1 MNRRCSKQRIRPDR
15 ESLYARVSLQYS
27 SLDHFATLLEEQAFA
42 RATQQF
48 VYILLGGQIIFAV
61 LLMRTIFP

>member
-1 MNRRCSKQRIRPDR
+1 MIGTGETSGN
-15 ESLYARVSLQYS
+15 LGV

-42 RATQQF
+42 RAIQQF